1 MDIKE
6 QIRNKYFTPTESVNT
21 VYDIFKDFFNEVRV
35 DLQVNKEFKDYL
47 NYFLLE
53 RQNEN
58 ILNRLSNYNLNLTID
73 IAEFKRLNTAIP
85 PFFIFVHF
93 PDVTITNEHNDSIN
107 IKDLYA
113 RIPIYWNGTL
123 NYGFEMIVAT
133 YTRILFN
140 AGYCHSH
147 LHQLY
152 GNKPYFDSPCLG
164 TGPLVETCNVLT
176 SNFTEDNWRLFCVEL
191 SRYVTVES
199 LLGVPYYRMT
209 DINDGN
215 NNKPIKI
222 HNVSDYI
229 WDHKKLL
236 IETVHNLVSKKL
248 LNFKY
253 INGEYNFANSEAK
266 LIRIISN
273 EFIAIYNDKFNKKEV
288 NETLLQ
294 LVNRNFIKKVKY
306 YNNNYYYIGSV
317 INKIPSNNV
326 LFTFKGKE
334 IKTVITDDITDIK
347 QTYILSP
354 DKISYIA
361 TKLLEFININYG
373 KEQIN

>member
-6 QIRNKYFTPTESVNT
+6 QIRNKYLTPTESINT

-47 NYFLLE
+47 DYLFE
-53 RQNEN
+53 ARDED
-58 ILNRLSNYNLNLTID
+58 NLNEIFNYDFNSTLNTVK
-73 IAEFKRLNTAIP
+73 FKRIYTEIP

-123 NYGFEMIVAT
+123 NCRFEMIVTT
-133 YTRILFN
+133 YTRTLFN

-147 LHQLY
+147 LHTLY
-152 GNKPYFDSPCLG
+152 GNKPKFDTPCLG
-164 TGPLVETCNVLT
+164 TGPLVETCKVLT
-176 SNFTEDNWRLFCVEL
+176 LNFTEDNWKLFCVEL

-199 LLGVPYYRMT
+199 LLGTPYYRMT
-209 DINDGN
+209 NITNKSS
-215 NNKPIKI
+215 NKPIKI
-222 HNVSDYI
+222 YNNPNYI
-229 WDHKKLL
+229 WNYKELL
-236 IETVHNLVSKKL
+236 VETIYNLISKKL

-253 INGEYNFANSEAK
+253 VNGEYNFANSEAE

-288 NETLLQ
+288 NETLQ
-294 LVNRNFIKKVKY
+294 RLVNRCFIKKVKY
-306 YNNNYYYIGSV
+306 YNNNYYFIGTV
-317 INKIPSNNV
+317 IDKIPSNDV
-326 LFTFKGKE
+326 LFTFKGKD
-334 IKTVITDDITDIK
+334 IKTVVTEDITNVRQI
-347 QTYILSP
+347 YILNP
-354 DKISYIA
+354 DKVSYIA
-361 TKLLEFININYG
+361 TKLLEFINMNYG

>member
-6 QIRNKYFTPTESVNT
+6 QIRNKYYTPTESINI

-35 DLQVNKEFKDYL
+35 DLQVNNKFKRYL
-47 NYFLLE
+47 DTILE
-53 RQNEN
+53 ITNETELS
-58 ILNRLSNYNLNLTID
+58 ILSSYNLSDTID
-73 IAEFKRLNTAIP
+73 VAKIIDTPES
-85 PFFIFVHF
+85 PFFIFIYF

-107 IKDLYA
+107 IKDLYV

-123 NYGFEMIVAT
+123 NHKFEMIVTT
-133 YTRILFN
+133 YTRTLFN

-147 LHQLY
+147 LHHLY
-152 GNKPYFDSPCLG
+152 GNKPRFDIPCLG
-164 TGPLVETCNVLT
+164 TGPLVETCRVLT
-176 SNFTEDNWRLFCVEL
+176 SNPTEDNWRLFCVEL

-199 LLGVPYYRMT
+199 LLGTPYFRMIDIT
-209 DINDGN
+209 DN
-215 NNKPIKI
+215 NSNTSIKI
-222 HNVSDYI
+222 HNVPNYI
-229 WDHKKLL
+229 WGNKNLL
-236 IETVHNLVSKKL
+236 IETIQNLIIKKL

-253 INGEYNFANSEAK
+253 INGEYNFANSEAE

-288 NETLLQ
+288 KKTLLQ
-294 LVNRNFIKKVKY
+294 LANRNFIIKVKY
-306 YNNNYYYIGSV
+306 FNDTYYSIGTV
-317 INKIPSNNV
+317 RNKIPSDDV

-334 IKTVITDDITDIK
+334 IKTVVTDDITDVRQIF
-347 QTYILSP
+347 ILNP

-361 TKLLEFININYG
+361 TKLLKFININYG

>member
-1 MDIKE
+1 MTIDELKS
-6 QIRNKYFTPTESVNT
+6 KYYTPTESVNT
-21 VYDIFKDFFNEVRV
+21 VYDIFKDFFNEIRV
-35 DLQVNKEFKDYL
+35 DLQVNKKFKS
-47 NYFLLE
+47 YFDNLLE
-53 RQNEN
+53 EPSEFT
-58 ILNRLSNYNLNLTID
+58 LNKLSDYNLNTKLA
-73 IAEFKRLNTAIP
+73 IADFINTYYQEP
-85 PFFIFVHF
+85 PFYIFVHF
-93 PDVTITNEHNDSIN
+93 PNVTITNEHNDSIN

-123 NYGFEMIVAT
+123 NHRFEMIVTT
-133 YTRILFN
+133 YTRTLFN

-147 LHQLY
+147 LHHLY
-152 GNKPYFDSPCLG
+152 GNKPVFDTPCLG

-199 LLGVPYYRMT
+199 LLGTPYFRMT
-209 DINDGN
+209 NISDKRSNKLIN
-215 NNKPIKI
+215 I
-222 HNVSDYI
+222 HKVSNYI
-229 WDHKKLL
+229 WDHKELL
-236 IETVHNLVSKKL
+236 IETIHNLVSKKL

-253 INGEYNFANSEAK
+253 VNGEYNFANSEAE

-294 LVNRNFIKKVKY
+294 LTNRSFVIKVKY
-306 YNNNYYYIGSV
+306 YNDNYYYIGS
-317 INKIPSNNV
+317 ITNKIPSDAV

-334 IKTVITDDITDIK
+334 IKIIITDDITDIK
-347 QTYILSP
+347 ETFILNP

>member
-6 QIRNKYFTPTESVNT
+6 QIRNKYLTPTESINT

-47 NYFLLE
+47 EYLLE
-53 RQNEN
+53 ARDED
-58 ILNRLSNYNLNLTID
+58 NLNEIFNYDLNSTLNTVK
-73 IAEFKRLNTAIP
+73 FKRIYIEIP

-93 PDVTITNEHNDSIN
+93 PDITITNEHNDSIN

-123 NYGFEMIVAT
+123 NHRFEMIVTT
-133 YTRILFN
+133 YTRTLFN

-147 LHQLY
+147 LHHLY
-152 GNKPYFDSPCLG
+152 GNKPIFDTPCLG

-199 LLGVPYYRMT
+199 LLGTPYFRMT
-209 DINDGN
+209 NISDKISNKLIN
-215 NNKPIKI
+215 I
-222 HNVSDYI
+222 HKVSNYI
-229 WDHKKLL
+229 LGHKELL
-236 IETVHNLVSKKL
+236 IETIHNLVSKKL

-253 INGEYNFANSEAK
+253 VNGEYNFANSEAE

-273 EFIAIYNDKFNKKEV
+273 EFIAIYNDKFNKNEV

-294 LVNRNFIKKVKY
+294 LVNRSFVIKVKY
-306 YNNNYYYIGSV
+306 YNNNYYTGHIV
-317 INKIPSNNV
+317 NKIPSDAV

-334 IKTVITDDITDIK
+334 IKTIITDDITDIK
-347 QTYILSP
+347 ETFILNP

-373 KEQIN
+373 KKQIN

>member
-1 MDIKE
+1 MTIDELKD
-6 QIRNKYFTPTESVNT
+6 KYYTPTESVNA

-35 DLQVNKEFKDYL
+35 DLQVNKRFKS
-47 NYFLLE
+47 YFDNLLE
-53 RQNEN
+53 EPSEFTLDKLSSYS
-58 ILNRLSNYNLNLTID
+58 LNAKLD
-73 IAEFKRLNTAIP
+73 IADFINTYYQEP
-85 PFFIFVHF
+85 PFYIFVHF
-93 PDVTITNEHNDSIN
+93 PNVTITNEHNDSIN

-123 NYGFEMIVAT
+123 NNRFEMIVTT
-133 YTRILFN
+133 YTRTLFN

-147 LHQLY
+147 LHHLY
-152 GNKPYFDSPCLG
+152 GNKPIFDTPCLG
-164 TGPLVETCNVLT
+164 TGPLVETCKVLT
-176 SNFTEDNWRLFCVEL
+176 LNFTEDNWKLFCVEL

-199 LLGVPYYRMT
+199 LLGTPYYRMT
-209 DINDGN
+209 NITNKSS
-215 NNKPIKI
+215 NKPIKVY
-222 HNVSDYI
+222 NNPNYI
-229 WDHKKLL
+229 WDHKELL
-236 IETVHNLVSKKL
+236 IETIHNLVSKKL

-253 INGEYNFANSEAK
+253 VNGEYNFANSEAE

-288 NETLLQ
+288 TETLQQ
-294 LVNRNFIKKVKY
+294 LANRFFIKKVKY
-306 YNNNYYYIGSV
+306 YNDNYYFISIV
-317 INKIPSNNV
+317 RDKIPSNDV
-326 LFTFKGKE
+326 LFTFKGKD

-347 QTYILSP
+347 ETFILNP

>member
-6 QIRNKYFTPTESVNT
+6 QIRNKYLTPTESINT

-35 DLQVNKEFKDYL
+35 DLQVNKEFKDCLEYL
-47 NYFLLE
+47 FE
-53 RQNEN
+53 ARDED
-58 ILNRLSNYNLNLTID
+58 NLNEIFNYDLNSTLNTVK
-73 IAEFKRLNTAIP
+73 FKRIYIEIP

-123 NYGFEMIVAT
+123 NCRFEMIVTT
-133 YTRILFN
+133 YTRTLFN

-147 LHQLY
+147 LHHLY
-152 GNKPYFDSPCLG
+152 GNKPRFDTPCLG

-199 LLGVPYYRMT
+199 LLGTPYFRMT
-209 DINDGN
+209 SISDKRSNKLIN
-215 NNKPIKI
+215 I
-222 HNVSDYI
+222 HKVSNYI
-229 WDHKKLL
+229 WDHKELL
-236 IETVHNLVSKKL
+236 IETIHNLVSKKL

-253 INGEYNFANSEAK
+253 VNGEYNFANSEAE

-294 LVNRNFIKKVKY
+294 LVNRSFVIKVKY
-306 YNNNYYYIGSV
+306 YNDNYYYTGRIT
-317 INKIPSNNV
+317 NKIPSDAV

-334 IKTVITDDITDIK
+334 IKTIITDDITNIK
-347 QTYILSP
+347 ETFILNP

>member
-6 QIRNKYFTPTESVNT
+6 QIRNKYFTPTESINT

-47 NYFLLE
+47 EYLLE
-53 RQNEN
+53 GRDED
-58 ILNRLSNYNLNLTID
+58 NLNEIFNYDLNSTLNTVK
-73 IAEFKRLNTAIP
+73 FKRIYTEIS

-93 PDVTITNEHNDSIN
+93 PDVTITNEHNNSIN

-123 NYGFEMIVAT
+123 NHRFEMIVTT
-133 YTRILFN
+133 YTRTLFN

-147 LHQLY
+147 LHHLY
-152 GNKPYFDSPCLG
+152 GNKPMFDTPCLG

-199 LLGVPYYRMT
+199 LLGTPYFRMT
-209 DINDGN
+209 NISDKRSNELIN
-215 NNKPIKI
+215 I
-222 HNVSDYI
+222 HKVSNYI
-229 WDHKKLL
+229 WDHKELL
-236 IETVHNLVSKKL
+236 IETIHNLVSKKL

-253 INGEYNFANSEAK
+253 VNGEYNFANSEAE

-294 LVNRNFIKKVKY
+294 LANRSFVIKVKY
-306 YNNNYYYIGSV
+306 YNNNYYYIGRIV
-317 INKIPSNNV
+317 NKIPSDAV

-334 IKTVITDDITDIK
+334 IKTIITDDITDIK
-347 QTYILSP
+347 ETFILNP

>member
-6 QIRNKYFTPTESVNT
+6 QIRNKYLTPTESINT

-35 DLQVNKEFKDYL
+35 DLQVNKEFKDCLEYL
-47 NYFLLE
+47 FE
-53 RQNEN
+53 ARDED
-58 ILNRLSNYNLNLTID
+58 NLNEIFNYDLNSTLNTVK
-73 IAEFKRLNTAIP
+73 FKRIYTEIP

-93 PDVTITNEHNDSIN
+93 PNVTITNEHNDSIN
-107 IKDLYA
+107 IRDLYA

-123 NYGFEMIVAT
+123 NYRFEMIVTT
-133 YTRILFN
+133 YTRTLFN

-147 LHQLY
+147 LHHLY
-152 GNKPYFDSPCLG
+152 GNKPIFDTPCLG

-199 LLGVPYYRMT
+199 LLGTPYFRMT
-209 DINDGN
+209 NISDKRSNKLIN
-215 NNKPIKI
+215 I
-222 HNVSDYI
+222 HKVSNYI
-229 WDHKKLL
+229 WDHKELL
-236 IETVHNLVSKKL
+236 IETIHNLVSKKL

-253 INGEYNFANSEAK
+253 VNGEYNFANSEAE

-294 LVNRNFIKKVKY
+294 LVNRSFVIKVKY
-306 YNNNYYYIGSV
+306 YNDNYYYTGRIT
-317 INKIPSNNV
+317 NKIPSDAV

-334 IKTVITDDITDIK
+334 IKTIITDDITDIK
-347 QTYILSP
+347 ETFILNP

>member
-1 MDIKE
+1 MTIDELKD
-6 QIRNKYFTPTESVNT
+6 KYYTPTESVNT

-35 DLQVNKEFKDYL
+35 DLQVNKRFKSFFD
-47 NYFLLE
+47 NLLE
-53 RQNEN
+53 EPSEFT
-58 ILNRLSNYNLNLTID
+58 LNKLSDYNLNAKLD
-73 IAEFKRLNTAIP
+73 IADFINTYYQEP

-123 NYGFEMIVAT
+123 NRRFEMIVTT
-133 YTRILFN
+133 YTRTLFN

-147 LHQLY
+147 LHTLY
-152 GNKPYFDSPCLG
+152 GNKPCFDTPCLG
-164 TGPLVETCNVLT
+164 TGPLVETCSVLT

-199 LLGVPYYRMT
+199 LLGTPYYRMT
-209 DINDGN
+209 NITDKS
-215 NNKPIKI
+215 NNKPIKVYYV
-222 HNVSDYI
+222 HSYI
-229 WDHKKLL
+229 WNYKELL
-236 IETVHNLVSKKL
+236 IETIHNLISKKL

-253 INGEYNFANSEAK
+253 VNGEYNFANSEAE

-288 NETLLQ
+288 TETLQQ
-294 LVNRNFIKKVKY
+294 LANRCFIKKVKY
-306 YNNNYYYIGSV
+306 FNDNYYFIGTARDR
-317 INKIPSNNV
+317 IPSSDV
-326 LFTFKGKE
+326 LFTFKGKD
-334 IKTVITDDITDIK
+334 IKTVVTEDITNVRQI
-347 QTYILSP
+347 YILNP
-354 DKISYIA
+354 DKVSYIA
-361 TKLLEFININYG
+361 TKLLEFINMNYG

>member
-1 MDIKE
+1 MTIDELKD
-6 QIRNKYFTPTESVNT
+6 KYYTPTESVNT

-35 DLQVNKEFKDYL
+35 DLQVNKRFKSFFD
-47 NYFLLE
+47 NLLE
-53 RQNEN
+53 EPSEFT
-58 ILNRLSNYNLNLTID
+58 LNKLSDYNLNAKLDVADFI
-73 IAEFKRLNTAIP
+73 NTYYQEP

-123 NYGFEMIVAT
+123 KRRFEMIVTT
-133 YTRILFN
+133 YTRTLFN

-147 LHQLY
+147 LHTLY
-152 GNKPYFDSPCLG
+152 GNKPCFDTPCLG
-164 TGPLVETCNVLT
+164 TGPLVETCSVLT

-199 LLGVPYYRMT
+199 LLGTPYYRMT
-209 DINDGN
+209 NITNKS
-215 NNKPIKI
+215 NNKPIKVHYV
-222 HNVSDYI
+222 HNYI
-229 WDHKKLL
+229 WNYKELL
-236 IETVHNLVSKKL
+236 IETIHNLISKKL

-253 INGEYNFANSEAK
+253 VNGEYNFANSEAE

-288 NETLLQ
+288 VETLQQ
-294 LVNRNFIKKVKY
+294 LANRCFIKKVKY
-306 YNNNYYYIGSV
+306 FNDNYYFISTV
-317 INKIPSNNV
+317 IDRIPSSDV
-326 LFTFKGKE
+326 LFTFKGKD
-334 IKTVITDDITDIK
+334 IKTVVTEDITNVRQI
-347 QTYILSP
+347 YILNP
-354 DKISYIA
+354 DKVSYIA
-361 TKLLEFININYG
+361 TKLLEFINMNYG

>member
-1 MDIKE
+1 MTIDELKS
-6 QIRNKYFTPTESVNT
+6 KYYTPTESINT

-35 DLQVNKEFKDYL
+35 DLQVNKRFKSFFDS
-47 NYFLLE
+47 LLE
-53 RQNEN
+53 KPSEFT
-58 ILNRLSNYNLNLTID
+58 LNKLSDYNLNSNLD
-73 IAEFKRLNTAIP
+73 IADYINTYYQEP
-85 PFFIFVHF
+85 PFYIFVHF
-93 PDVTITNEHNDSIN
+93 PNVTITNEHNDSIN

-123 NYGFEMIVAT
+123 NHRFEMIVTT
-133 YTRILFN
+133 YTRTLFN

-147 LHQLY
+147 LHHLY
-152 GNKPYFDSPCLG
+152 GNKPIFDTPCLG

-199 LLGVPYYRMT
+199 LLGTPYFRMT
-209 DINDGN
+209 NISDKRSNKLIN
-215 NNKPIKI
+215 I
-222 HNVSDYI
+222 HKVSNYI
-229 WDHKKLL
+229 WDHKELL
-236 IETVHNLVSKKL
+236 IETIHNLVSKKL

-253 INGEYNFANSEAK
+253 VNGEYNFANSEAE

-294 LVNRNFIKKVKY
+294 LTNRSFVIKVKY
-306 YNNNYYYIGSV
+306 YNNNYYYTGRIV
-317 INKIPSNNV
+317 NKIPSNAV
-326 LFTFKGKE
+326 LFTFKGKD

-347 QTYILSP
+347 ETFILNP

>member
-1 MDIKE
+1 MTIDELKD
-6 QIRNKYFTPTESVNT
+6 KYYTPTESVNT

-35 DLQVNKEFKDYL
+35 DLQVNKRFKSFFD
-47 NYFLLE
+47 NLLE
-53 RQNEN
+53 EQSEFT
-58 ILNRLSNYNLNLTID
+58 LNKLSDYNLNAKLD
-73 IAEFKRLNTAIP
+73 IADFINTYYQEP

-123 NYGFEMIVAT
+123 NRRFEMIVTT
-133 YTRILFN
+133 YTRTLFN

-147 LHQLY
+147 LHTLY
-152 GNKPYFDSPCLG
+152 GNKPCFDTPCLG
-164 TGPLVETCNVLT
+164 TGPLVETCSVLT

-199 LLGVPYYRMT
+199 LLGTPYYRMT
-209 DINDGN
+209 NITDKS
-215 NNKPIKI
+215 NNKPIKVYYV
-222 HNVSDYI
+222 HSYI
-229 WDHKKLL
+229 WNYKELL
-236 IETVHNLVSKKL
+236 IETIHNLISKKL

-253 INGEYNFANSEAK
+253 VNGEYNFANSEAE

-288 NETLLQ
+288 VETLQQ
-294 LVNRNFIKKVKY
+294 LANRCFIKKVKY
-306 YNNNYYYIGSV
+306 FNDNYYFISTV
-317 INKIPSNNV
+317 IDRIPSSDV
-326 LFTFKGKE
+326 LFTFKGKD
-334 IKTVITDDITDIK
+334 IKTVVTEDITNVRQI
-347 QTYILSP
+347 YILNP
-354 DKISYIA
+354 DKVSYIA
-361 TKLLEFININYG
+361 TKLLEFINMNYG

>member
-6 QIRNKYFTPTESVNT
+6 QIRNKYYTPTESVNI
-21 VYDIFKDFFNEVRV
+21 VYDIFKNFFNEIRV
-35 DLQVNKEFKDYL
+35 DLQVNNKFKRYL
-47 NYFLLE
+47 DTVLE
-53 RQNEN
+53 NTNEN
-58 ILNRLSNYNLNLTID
+58 GLNILSNYNLNNTLD
-73 IAEFKRLNTAIP
+73 IAKIINNYTLEP

-93 PDVTITNEHNDSIN
+93 PDVTITNENNDSIN

-123 NYGFEMIVAT
+123 NYRFEMIVTT
-133 YTRILFN
+133 YTRTLFN

-147 LHQLY
+147 LHHLY
-152 GNKPYFDSPCLG
+152 GNKPVFDTPCLG
-164 TGPLVETCNVLT
+164 TGPLVGTCNVLT
-176 SNFTEDNWRLFCVEL
+176 SDFTEDNWRLFCVEL

-199 LLGVPYYRMT
+199 LLGTPYFRMT
-209 DINDGN
+209 NISDKRSNKLIN
-215 NNKPIKI
+215 I
-222 HNVSDYI
+222 HNVSNYI
-229 WDHKKLL
+229 WDHKELL
-236 IETVHNLVSKKL
+236 IETIHNLVSKKL

-253 INGEYNFANSEAK
+253 VNGEYNFANSEAE

-273 EFIAIYNDKFNKKEV
+273 EFIAIYNDKFNKNEV

-294 LVNRNFIKKVKY
+294 LANRSFVIKVKY
-306 YNNNYYYIGSV
+306 YNDNYYYTGRIT
-317 INKIPSNNV
+317 NKIPSNAV
-326 LFTFKGKE
+326 LFTFKGKD

-347 QTYILSP
+347 ETFILNP

>member
-6 QIRNKYFTPTESVNT
+6 QIRNKYLTPTESINT

-47 NYFLLE
+47 EYLLE
-53 RQNEN
+53 ARDEDNLNE
-58 ILNRLSNYNLNLTID
+58 IFNYNLNNTLN
-73 IAEFKRLNTAIP
+73 IAKFKCNYIEIP

-93 PDVTITNEHNDSIN
+93 PNVTITNEHNDSIN
-107 IKDLYA
+107 ISDLYA

-123 NYGFEMIVAT
+123 NHRFEMIVTT
-133 YTRILFN
+133 YTRTLFN

-147 LHQLY
+147 LHHLY
-152 GNKPYFDSPCLG
+152 GNKPIFDTPCLG

-199 LLGVPYYRMT
+199 LLGTPYFRMT
-209 DINDGN
+209 NISDKRSNKLIN
-215 NNKPIKI
+215 I
-222 HNVSDYI
+222 HKVSNYI
-229 WDHKKLL
+229 WDHKELL
-236 IETVHNLVSKKL
+236 IETIHNLVSKKL

-253 INGEYNFANSEAK
+253 VNGEYNFANSEAE

-288 NETLLQ
+288 NEILLQ
-294 LVNRNFIKKVKY
+294 LVNRSFVIKVKY
-306 YNNNYYYIGSV
+306 YNDNYYYIGR
-317 INKIPSNNV
+317 ITNKIPSDAV
-326 LFTFKGKE
+326 LFTFKDKE
-334 IKTVITDDITDIK
+334 IKTIITDDITDIK
-347 QTYILSP
+347 ETFILNP

>member
-6 QIRNKYFTPTESVNT
+6 QIRNKYLTPTESINT

-35 DLQVNKEFKDYL
+35 DLQVNKEFKNYL
-47 NYFLLE
+47 EYLLE
-53 RQNEN
+53 ARDED
-58 ILNRLSNYNLNLTID
+58 NLNEIFNYDLNSTLNTVK
-73 IAEFKRLNTAIP
+73 FKRIYTEIS

-123 NYGFEMIVAT
+123 NHRFEMIVTT
-133 YTRILFN
+133 YTRTLFN

-147 LHQLY
+147 LHHLY
-152 GNKPYFDSPCLG
+152 GNKPIFDTPCLG

-199 LLGVPYYRMT
+199 LLGTPYFRMT
-209 DINDGN
+209 NISDKRSNKLIN
-215 NNKPIKI
+215 I
-222 HNVSDYI
+222 HKVSNYI
-229 WDHKKLL
+229 WDHKELL
-236 IETVHNLVSKKL
+236 IETIHNLVSKKL

-253 INGEYNFANSEAK
+253 VNGEYNFANSEAE

-294 LVNRNFIKKVKY
+294 LANRSFVIKVKY
-306 YNNNYYYIGSV
+306 YNDNYYYIGR
-317 INKIPSNNV
+317 ITNKIPSDAV

-334 IKTVITDDITDIK
+334 IKTIITDDITDIK
-347 QTYILSP
+347 ETFILNP

>member
-6 QIRNKYFTPTESVNT
+6 QIRNKYLTPTESINT

-47 NYFLLE
+47 DYLFE
-53 RQNEN
+53 ARDED
-58 ILNRLSNYNLNLTID
+58 NLNEIFNYDLNST
-73 IAEFKRLNTAIP
+73 LNTVKFKCIYTEIP

-123 NYGFEMIVAT
+123 NHRFEMIVTT
-133 YTRILFN
+133 YTRTLFN

-147 LHQLY
+147 LHHLY
-152 GNKPYFDSPCLG
+152 GNKPIFDTPCLG
-164 TGPLVETCNVLT
+164 TGPLVETCNILT

-199 LLGVPYYRMT
+199 LLGTPYFRMT
-209 DINDGN
+209 SISNKRSNKLIN
-215 NNKPIKI
+215 I
-222 HNVSDYI
+222 HKVSNYI
-229 WDHKKLL
+229 WDHKELL
-236 IETVHNLVSKKL
+236 IETIHNLVSKKL

-253 INGEYNFANSEAK
+253 VNGEYNFANSEAE

-294 LVNRNFIKKVKY
+294 LVNRSFVIKVKY
-306 YNNNYYYIGSV
+306 YNDNYYYIGR
-317 INKIPSNNV
+317 ITNKIPSDAV

-334 IKTVITDDITDIK
+334 IKIIITDDITDIK
-347 QTYILSP
+347 ETFILNP

>member
-6 QIRNKYFTPTESVNT
+6 QIRNKYYTPTESVNT

-35 DLQVNKEFKDYL
+35 DLQVNNKFKSCLDTI
-47 NYFLLE
+47 LE
-53 RQNEN
+53 ITNETELS
-58 ILNRLSNYNLNLTID
+58 ILSSYNLNDTID
-73 IAEFKRLNTAIP
+73 VAKIIDNHISEA
-85 PFFIFVHF
+85 PFFIFVYF

-107 IKDLYA
+107 IKDLYV

-123 NYGFEMIVAT
+123 KRRFEMIVTT
-133 YTRILFN
+133 YTRTLFN

-147 LHQLY
+147 LHHLY
-152 GNKPYFDSPCLG
+152 GNKPRFDIPCLG
-164 TGPLVETCNVLT
+164 TGPLVETCRVLT

-199 LLGVPYYRMT
+199 LLGTPYFRMIDIT
-209 DINDGN
+209 DN
-215 NNKPIKI
+215 NSNTPIKI
-222 HNVSDYI
+222 HNVPNYI
-229 WDHKKLL
+229 WDNKNLL
-236 IETVHNLVSKKL
+236 IETIQNLIIKKL

-253 INGEYNFANSEAK
+253 INGEYNFANSEAE

-288 NETLLQ
+288 KETLLQ
-294 LVNRNFIKKVKY
+294 LASRSFIIKVKY
-306 YNNNYYYIGSV
+306 FNDTYYSIGTV
-317 INKIPSNNV
+317 RNKIPSDDI

-334 IKTVITDDITDIK
+334 IKTVITDDITDVRQIF
-347 QTYILSP
+347 ILNP

>member
-1 MDIKE
+1 MTIDELKS
-6 QIRNKYFTPTESVNT
+6 KYYTPTESINK

-47 NYFLLE
+47 EYLLE
-53 RQNEN
+53 ARDED
-58 ILNRLSNYNLNLTID
+58 NLNEIFNYDLNSTLNIVK
-73 IAEFKRLNTAIP
+73 FKRIYTEIS

-93 PDVTITNEHNDSIN
+93 PNVTITNEHNDSIN
-107 IKDLYA
+107 INDLYA

-123 NYGFEMIVAT
+123 NHRFEMIVTT
-133 YTRILFN
+133 YTRTLFN

-147 LHQLY
+147 LHTLY
-152 GNKPYFDSPCLG
+152 GNKPKFDTPCLG
-164 TGPLVETCNVLT
+164 TGPLVETCKVLT
-176 SNFTEDNWRLFCVEL
+176 LNFTEDNWKLFCVEL

-199 LLGVPYYRMT
+199 LLGTPYYRMT
-209 DINDGN
+209 NITNKSS
-215 NNKPIKI
+215 NKPIKVC
-222 HNVSDYI
+222 NNPNYI
-229 WDHKKLL
+229 WDHKELL
-236 IETVHNLVSKKL
+236 VETIHNLVSKKL

-253 INGEYNFANSEAK
+253 VNGEYNFANSEAE

-288 NETLLQ
+288 KETLQQ
-294 LVNRNFIKKVKY
+294 LENRRFVIKVKY
-306 YNNNYYYIGSV
+306 FNGNYYRIGNTV
-317 INKIPSNNV
+317 NKIPSNDV
-326 LFTFKGKE
+326 LFAFKDKD
-334 IKTVITDDITDIK
+334 IKTVVTEDITNVRQI
-347 QTYILSP
+347 YILNP

>member
-6 QIRNKYFTPTESVNT
+6 QIRNKYCTPTESVNT
-21 VYDIFKDFFNEVRV
+21 VYDIFKDFFNEIRV
-35 DLQVNKEFKDYL
+35 DLQVNKEFKERLDYL
-47 NYFLLE
+47 FEIESENTLNNLL
-53 RQNEN
+53 
-58 ILNRLSNYNLNLTID
+58 NYNLNDTLD
-73 IAEFKRLNTAIP
+73 IATFKNTYTEIS

-93 PDVTITNEHNDSIN
+93 PDVTITNEHNNSIN

-113 RIPIYWNGTL
+113 RIPIYWDGTL
-123 NYGFEMIVAT
+123 NYRFKMIVTT
-133 YTRILFN
+133 YTRTLFN

-147 LHQLY
+147 LHHLY
-152 GNKPYFDSPCLG
+152 GNKPGFDIPCLG

-176 SNFTEDNWRLFCVEL
+176 SNFIEDNWRLFCVEL

-209 DINDGN
+209 DITDKS

-222 HNVSDYI
+222 HNVPDYI
-229 WDHKKLL
+229 WNYKELL
-236 IETVHNLVSKKL
+236 IETIHNLVSKKL

-253 INGEYNFANSEAK
+253 INGEYNFANSEAE

-288 NETLLQ
+288 SKTLLQ
-294 LVNRNFIKKVKY
+294 LENRNFIRKVKY
-306 YNNNYYYIGSV
+306 YNDNYYYIGATR
-317 INKIPSNNV
+317 NKIPSDNV
-326 LFTFKGKE
+326 LFTFKGRE

-347 QTYILSP
+347 QTYILNP

>member
-1 MDIKE
+1 MTIDELKD
-6 QIRNKYFTPTESVNT
+6 KYYTPTESVNA

-35 DLQVNKEFKDYL
+35 DLQVNKEFKYYL
-47 NYFLLE
+47 EYLLE
-53 RQNEN
+53 ARDED
-58 ILNRLSNYNLNLTID
+58 NLNEIFNYDLNGTLNTTK
-73 IAEFKRLNTAIP
+73 FKRIYTEIS

-107 IKDLYA
+107 INDLYA

-123 NYGFEMIVAT
+123 NNRFEMIVTT
-133 YTRILFN
+133 YTRTLFN

-147 LHQLY
+147 LHTLY
-152 GNKPYFDSPCLG
+152 GNKPKFDTPCLG
-164 TGPLVETCNVLT
+164 TGPLVETCKVLT
-176 SNFTEDNWRLFCVEL
+176 LNFTEDNWKLFCVEL

-199 LLGVPYYRMT
+199 LLGTPYYRMT
-209 DINDGN
+209 NITNKSS
-215 NNKPIKI
+215 NKPIKVY
-222 HNVSDYI
+222 NVPNYI
-229 WDHKKLL
+229 WDHKELL
-236 IETVHNLVSKKL
+236 VETIHNLVSKKL

-253 INGEYNFANSEAK
+253 VNGEYNFANSEAE

-288 NETLLQ
+288 TETLQQ
-294 LVNRNFIKKVKY
+294 LENRCFIKKVKY
-306 YNNNYYYIGSV
+306 YNDNYYFISTV
-317 INKIPSNNV
+317 IDKIPSNDV
-326 LFTFKGKE
+326 LFTFKGKD
-334 IKTVITDDITDIK
+334 IKTVITEDITNVRQI
-347 QTYILSP
+347 YILNP

>member
-6 QIRNKYFTPTESVNT
+6 QIRNKYLTPTESINT

-47 NYFLLE
+47 DYLFE
-53 RQNEN
+53 AIDED
-58 ILNRLSNYNLNLTID
+58 NLNKIFNYDLNSTLNTVK
-73 IAEFKRLNTAIP
+73 FKRIYTEIP

-93 PDVTITNEHNDSIN
+93 PNVTITNEHNDSIN
-107 IKDLYA
+107 IRDLYA

-123 NYGFEMIVAT
+123 NHRFEMIVTT
-133 YTRILFN
+133 YTRTLFN

-147 LHQLY
+147 LHHLY
-152 GNKPYFDSPCLG
+152 GNKPIFDTPCLG
-164 TGPLVETCNVLT
+164 TGPLVETCKVLT

-199 LLGVPYYRMT
+199 LLGTPYFRMT
-209 DINDGN
+209 SISDKRSNKLIN
-215 NNKPIKI
+215 I
-222 HNVSDYI
+222 HKVSNYI
-229 WDHKKLL
+229 WDHKELL
-236 IETVHNLVSKKL
+236 IETIHNLVSKKL

-253 INGEYNFANSEAK
+253 VNGEYNFANSEAE

-294 LVNRNFIKKVKY
+294 LVNRSFVIKVKY
-306 YNNNYYYIGSV
+306 YNDNYYYIGR
-317 INKIPSNNV
+317 ITNKIPSDAV
-326 LFTFKGKE
+326 LFTFKSKE
-334 IKTVITDDITDIK
+334 IKIIITDDITDIK
-347 QTYILSP
+347 ETFILNP

>member
-6 QIRNKYFTPTESVNT
+6 QIRNKYLTPTESINT

-35 DLQVNKEFKDYL
+35 DLQVNKEFKNYL
-47 NYFLLE
+47 EYLLE
-53 RQNEN
+53 ARDED
-58 ILNRLSNYNLNLTID
+58 NLNEIFNYDLNSTLNIVK
-73 IAEFKRLNTAIP
+73 FKRIYIEIP

-123 NYGFEMIVAT
+123 NHRFEMIVTT
-133 YTRILFN
+133 YTRTLFN

-147 LHQLY
+147 LHHLY
-152 GNKPYFDSPCLG
+152 GNKPIFDTPCLG
-164 TGPLVETCNVLT
+164 TGPLVATCNVLT

-199 LLGVPYYRMT
+199 LLGTPYFRMT
-209 DINDGN
+209 DISDKRS
-215 NNKPIKI
+215 NKLINI
-222 HNVSDYI
+222 HRVSNYI
-229 WDHKKLL
+229 WDHKELL
-236 IETVHNLVSKKL
+236 IETIHNLVSKKL

-253 INGEYNFANSEAK
+253 VNGEYNFANSEAE

-273 EFIAIYNDKFNKKEV
+273 EFITIYNNKFNKKEV

-294 LVNRNFIKKVKY
+294 LANRSFVIKVKY
-306 YNNNYYYIGSV
+306 YNDNYYYIGS
-317 INKIPSNNV
+317 ITNKIPSDAV

-334 IKTVITDDITDIK
+334 IKTIITDDITDIK
-347 QTYILSP
+347 ETFILNP